1 MYKIIVYELIVFEV
15 KQVNKTIKKRYFQ
28 KIKTLHNIDIKN
40 LSKEFLQVKNKYKD
54 FKYIIS
60 EIKENQNDWYIE
72 NLNKKSEKAYKE
84 YILKGGF

>member
-1 MYKIIVYELIVFEV
+1 MYKIIIYELKIFEI
-15 KQVNKTIKKRYFQ
+15 KQAKRTIKKRYFQ
-28 KIKTLHNIDIKN
+28 KVKTIHNIDIKN

-54 FKYIIS
+54 FKYIVS
-60 EIKENQNDWYIE
+60 EIKEHENDWYIE